1 MLFITLKDKSTGEIF
16 NVEIPIVEFFKKSSQ
31 FKEVE
36 SEEIIK
42 HFNSSIVDSDHL
54 ILSLDP
60 VDFKIL
66 FSNLPNRNV
75 FNFNYEI
82 NEGKSIFDIYASLE
96 IMGFRD
102 IFNNLEIGQ
111 SKRYDFYISHNGNL
125 NIYYIF
131 TIYKNPGSI
140 LFVSSKNISQG
151 LIFRNNDFIDS
162 SDEGILI
169 VQNDLIVFTNSTCE
183 RLLSKSK
190 EELCGLIFSDALN
203 SIDLKGGLCKCID
216 DINKGYT
223 ISRSY
228 ELKGVISG
236 IKRHFKVFASSFIY
250 ESLPSVYIRIIDL
263 DCSDLISEV
272 NFENRNELQVLRSFA
287 NIATFTQDNLNDS
300 INWSSEAGS
309 VLGINLSSV
318 SLQEDL
324 LKYIL
329 PEDKANFEKIW
340 VESIINK
347 RDVICKFRIK
357 NNVGDLKYLYL
368 FANID
373 YLGNEI
379 TKIKG
384 FIQDISKITNY
395 KLKYHEI
402 KDIDQIPLKS
412 VYSNSEFLSKLLL
425 MLIDK
430 ESKFSSAIEVLE
442 KTRNRLSACKL
453 AYNFLTN
460 SAKFKINLKTFFDKY
475 IRSIYEFYDISHI
488 NLKWDVDKF
497 FIDSSLILSISFS
510 VNEILAEILKHVS
523 PQVIETIK
531 INISKKENYIKLV
544 IWTDLIF
551 YDEKEI
557 SKEFIILKSILKL
570 CEVNDYN
577 IEVNNEGT
585 LFDINFIL

>member
-1 MLFITLKDKSTGEIF
+1 M
-16 NVEIPIVEFFKKSSQ
+16 
-31 FKEVE
+31 
-36 SEEIIK
+36 
-42 HFNSSIVDSDHL
+42 
-54 ILSLDP
+54 
-60 VDFKIL
+60 
-66 FSNLPNRNV
+66 
-75 FNFNYEI
+75 
-82 NEGKSIFDIYASLE
+82 
-96 IMGFRD
+96 
-102 IFNNLEIGQ
+102 
-111 SKRYDFYISHNGNL
+111 
-125 NIYYIF
+125 
-131 TIYKNPGSI
+131 
-140 LFVSSKNISQG
+140 
-151 LIFRNNDFIDS
+151 
-162 SDEGILI
+162 
-169 VQNDLIVFTNSTCE
+169 
-183 RLLSKSK
+183 
-190 EELCGLIFSDALN
+190 
-203 SIDLKGGLCKCID
+203 
-216 DINKGYT
+216 
-223 ISRSY
+223 
-228 ELKGVISG
+228 
-236 IKRHFKVFASSFIY
+236 
-250 ESLPSVYIRIIDL
+250 
-263 DCSDLISEV
+263 
-272 NFENRNELQVLRSFA
+272 
-287 NIATFTQDNLNDS
+287 
-300 INWSSEAGS
+300 
-309 VLGINLSSV
+309 
-318 SLQEDL
+318 

-357 NNVGDLKYLYL
+357 NNDGELKYLYL

-373 YLGNEI
+373 YLDNEI

-384 FIQDISKITNY
+384 FIQDISKIANY

-510 VNEILAEILKHVS
+510 VNEILAEILKYVS

-577 IEVNNEGT
+577 IDVNNEGT
-585 LFDINFIL
+585 LFDINFILND